1 MTPLTEPEL
10 LTFKKNFIEPE
21 TIEEGSRL
29 NYNYYRFVIEF
40 PQAVPYQELTDEE
53 ILTLAD
59 KAGTFDF
66 LYSPEEDI
74 YDSSDGTPV

>member
-1 MTPLTEPEL
+1 MT
-10 LTFKKNFIEPE
+10 KAIEPE
-21 TIEEGSRL
+21 MLTYKEGLIEAETAEEGPSL
-29 NYNYYRFVIEF
+29 KHSYYRLTVELPQVILF
-40 PQAVPYQELTDEE
+40 QELTDEE

-74 YDSSDGTPV
+74 YNPSDGTPL